1 MGLSDFFKRR
11 RERESAIPESV
22 MKSGDISAQVG
33 EAPSPTP
40 PPTPTPT
47 PPKRHASIADEV
59 AAVTGGDLADQM
71 QQLQSLMAEHSVDLR
86 SQPMEVRQAIV
97 DDLNAGGVPAKIG
110 QGLNVTDPQQIQTV
124 VEVLKKHGLLPPNV
138 NVTSE

>member
-22 MKSGDISAQVG
+22 MRSGDISAQVG
-33 EAPSPTP
+33 EAQSPTP
-40 PPTPTPT
+40 TPTPSPT

>member
-33 EAPSPTP
+33 EAPSQSPEP
-40 PPTPTPT
+40 AQSPTPTPH
-47 PPKRHASIADEV
+47 KRHASIADEV
-59 AAVTGGDLADQM
+59 AAATGGDLADQM

-97 DDLNAGGVPAKIG
+97 DDLNAGG
-110 QGLNVTDPQQIQTV
+110 
-124 VEVLKKHGLLPPNV
+124 
-138 NVTSE
+138 

>member
-40 PPTPTPT
+40 APTPT
-47 PPKRHASIADEV
+47 PPERHASIADEV
-59 AAVTGGDLADQM
+59 AAATGGDLANQM

-97 DDLNAGGVPAKIG
+97 ADLNAGGGPAKIG